1 MTTHRNGDSV
11 RPAGSYSSGERS
23 VENRPIESKYADRRS
38 TREGSVRAAP
48 EPDAGPDAEL
58 VDFLAAMEGVA
69 PLAIAE
75 AAPALSA
82 QTSAAALLARRLAT
96 EKRRHAAEHDPRID
110 DPNYLHYREL
120 KLIAAEE
127 VIEYFKEG
135 VQHGVRKK
143 LRRGDYL
150 VQDILDLHRK
160 TVVEARHELFWF
172 LQRSLARELRLV
184 LVSHGKGLHS
194 EQPGRLK
201 SHVAHWLKQIPE
213 VVAYCSALRTGGG
226 TGAVYVLLRK
236 GENERIENRER
247 HGHKGRLDHTR

>member
-1 MTTHRNGDSV
+1 MSTHRNGDSA
-11 RPAGSYSSGERS
+11 RPAGPGYARTQVVNQPAGEKAP
-23 VENRPIESKYADRRS
+23 RPK
-38 TREGSVRAAP
+38 
-48 EPDAGPDAEL
+48 AEL
-58 VDFLAAMEGVA
+58 DEFLTAMAGVA
-69 PLAIAE
+69 PLAIAA
-75 AAPALSA
+75 AAPATSVRAASEA
-82 QTSAAALLARRLAT
+82 QLA
-96 EKRRHAAEHDPRID
+96 RRHAAENDPRID
-110 DPNYLHYREL
+110 DPNYLHYRDL

-201 SHVAHWLKQIPE
+201 SHVAHWLKQVPE

>member
-1 MTTHRNGDSV
+1 MTTQRNGD
-11 RPAGSYSSGERS
+11 GM
-23 VENRPIESKYADRRS
+23 
-38 TREGSVRAAP
+38 RAASVLSLHGLP
-48 EPDAGPDAEL
+48 ANNRSAHMHRRASDEQSARAVDAAEAKQVGSPPSGDEL
-58 VDFLAAMEGVA
+58 QEFLAAMAGVA
-69 PLAIAE
+69 PLVTAAAE
-75 AAPALSA
+75 PALPARAASEA
-82 QTSAAALLARRLAT
+82 QLA
-96 EKRRHAAEHDPRID
+96 RRHAAETDPRID
-110 DPNYLHYREL
+110 DPNYLHYRDL
-120 KLIAAEE
+120 RPIAAEE

-150 VQDILDLHRK
+150 VQDVLDLHRK

-172 LQRSLARELRLV
+172 LQRSLGKELRLV

-194 EQPGRLK
+194 DQPGRLK
-201 SHVAHWLKQIPE
+201 SHVAHWLRQIPE
-213 VVAYCSALRTGGG
+213 VVAYYSALRTGGG